1 MRKRSIGQWLVLAGN
16 LVICVNLI
24 LNGFEIIPLTV
35 FRIITAIAV
44 IIDIVALILIW
55 KKSEF

>member
-24 LNGFEIIPLTV
+24 LNGFEIIPLMV